1 MTYKHLH
8 FPTIVFFLAFY
19 SLPCRAET
27 EADIA
32 LPEAGLSIVD
42 GVILSDYQ
50 DLDDEQLTDIELVVS
65 TDLVE
70 PEDAYQAELE
80 ASIIQYADRVLK
92 LEIENG
98 AYNNDLSEALAG
110 LGLSYSSAGKHKEAL
125 NVYNRALHIKRVND
139 GLQNLSQVPILELVI
154 QANTELGDYKNLANN
169 YGYLL
174 WVYNRNYEYDDPE
187 LIPLL
192 QRLANWHLEAYE
204 QTTPPDSAG
213 HIIMASN
220 LFSRTIEIIE
230 ANQGPYSPQLIS
242 PLYGIVTANFKLIEP
257 FGFIPNIDSFMGG
270 KINPLL
276 PSDFNRNNPA
286 SNFARNSHAA
296 LNYDHE
302 HLNRLLSDQKNSAS
316 LIQNSYRSGRNALE
330 RIVDIHNKNPD
341 LPRVSHALAHTHL
354 ADWYLRF
361 YKRSNAIANYE
372 VAYQLMAAEGYATE
386 GERGFFGYPRSLDRF
401 RNPQILKQQDTQ
413 PENFSKAV
421 SIKYSSGIEDGQG
434 GEAEPTSGKSF
445 VLAQFNVSEFGVVR
459 NLDIIESDPADN
471 VRFRRMARYI
481 ISATPFRPRLENGKP
496 TATENV
502 KMLYRFE

>member
-1 MTYKHLH
+1 MTYRHLH
-8 FPTIVFFLAFY
+8 FPTILFFLAFY

-27 EADIA
+27 GADML
-32 LPEAGLSIVD
+32 LPEAGLSIID
-42 GVILSDYQ
+42 GVILSDDR
-50 DLDDEQLTDIELVVS
+50 DLDDQELIDIELVES
-65 TDLVE
+65 TDFVE
-70 PEDAYQAELE
+70 PEDANQAELE
-80 ASIIQYADRVLK
+80 DSINQYVDRVLK

-98 AYNNDLSEALAG
+98 AYNNNLSEALVG
-110 LGLSYSSAGKHKEAL
+110 LGLSYSAAGKHKEAL
-125 NVYNRALHIKRVND
+125 NVYSRALHIKRVND

-154 QANTELGDYKNLANN
+154 QANTELGDYKNLAKN

-204 QTTPPDSAG
+204 QTTRPDSAG

-230 ANQGPYSPQLIS
+230 ANQGPYSPELIS

-257 FGFIPNIDSFMGG
+257 FGFIPNIDSFIGG
-270 KINPLL
+270 KISPLL
-276 PSDFNRNNPA
+276 PSDFNRDNPA
-286 SNFARNSHAA
+286 SNFARNSHTA

-330 RIVDIHNKNPD
+330 RIVDIHNKNPE
-341 LPRVSHALAHTHL
+341 LPGISHAYAHTHL

-361 YKRSNAIANYE
+361 YKRSNATANYAM
-372 VAYQLMAAEGYATE
+372 AYQLMVAEGYATE
-386 GERGFFGYPRSLDRF
+386 GDSGFFGYPRSLDRF
-401 RNPQILKQQDTQ
+401 RNPQIFKQQDVLPDLLST
-413 PENFSKAV
+413 EA
-421 SIKYSSGIEDGQG
+421 SIKTYSGTEETPLTEVEVNEG
-434 GEAEPTSGKSF
+434 SF

-459 NLDIIESDPADN
+459 NLDILDSDPADN
-471 VRFRRMARYI
+471 VRFRRMARNI

-496 TATENV
+496 TVTENV
-502 KMLYRFE
+502 KMLYRFK